1 MHFRRISQ
9 LPWKR
14 KDSSQQE
21 LLSWY
26 KSSLLVKLAYL
37 QRSKTNQYLVHHHLL
52 NTSVKEKKR
61 TNSEGSKRYKTV
73 TIDRY
78 SAINIQTI
86 VFCMQISLLPFRKG
100 VAKLKKCK
108 FWKHY
113 KKNNHFV
120 CFQQSRHAYRSPC
133 NNHRLPKDQIRTSN
147 SSWFKQQPTLSEGC
161 A

>member
-1 MHFRRISQ
+1 MHFRRLSQ

-52 NTSVKEKKR
+52 NTNVRGEKDKQWR
-61 TNSEGSKRYKTV
+61 KQKV
-73 TIDRY
+73 Q
-78 SAINIQTI
+78 NI
-86 VFCMQISLLPFRKG
+86 FKLLFFYMQISLLPFRKG
-100 VAKLKKCK
+100 VAKLKKRK
-108 FWKHY
+108 IWKHY